1 VGWGGFGASSGFGK
15 STDVAQFTTGIHSV
29 GSLYIGGSI
38 VDSTNLATL
47 GTLWTNGIAY
57 FGDVVNCSTKV
68 VILDSIRIG
77 KISHLIG
84 DVTMDGNST
93 VTGTSY
99 IGAGLGTITDPSN
112 VMLFTET
119 ALQFV
124 GNGSCTGTWWN
135 NGAAYFGDAVVCS
148 STVNLLGGVTITGLL
163 TADSLASNGKTRV
176 GRELTVGG
184 WIEGDSIGTADD
196 SLWIWSDDVIR
207 FRDYSGYGAWRD
219 GKTIHRYIY
228 SDTFAVNGGT
238 RIEVISPM
246 DMNLNNLY
254 FNGTDSAKIFN
265 GGTNL
270 DFSIKGTGWTIPLR
284 IIPDTVQIWIA
295 QFGGGY
301 GTTGCDIQADG
312 DIFTDGNVKA
322 DTFKGHLTG
331 SADSLG
337 GVAASSYAT
346 KANTHDTLYAH
357 INQDLNTTNLVTF
370 AGVDVNNSSYR
381 GTTANIDTDDFTSF
395 TPTEDIGVIMVYARN
410 NSYKQWNIMVNYR
423 TVATHFTVKMFGY
436 ANFDVTTGALNGT
449 TGTDGHCT
457 ISADSADG
465 KIYIENRSG
474 GTVSFGWILFGS

>member
-312 DIFTDGNVKA
+312 DIFTDGNVQA
-322 DTFKGHLTG
+322 DTFIGTATNADTAELLTG
-331 SADSLG
+331 TQIRDTIYTVIQNMDLSFDANITVDTIDTQG
-337 GVAASSYAT
+337 GVAILGLFWRGSTCANNPLSVIFRGDTAFVHCCEVDTT
-346 KANTHDTLYAH
+346 KARA
-357 INQDLNTTNLVTF
+357 
-370 AGVDVNNSSYR
+370 
-381 GTTANIDTDDFTSF
+381 
-395 TPTEDIGVIMVYARN
+395 E
-410 NSYKQWNIMVNYR
+410 
-423 TVATHFTVKMFGY
+423 GY
-436 ANFDVTTGALNGT
+436 AL
-449 TGTDGHCT
+449 
-457 ISADSADG
+457 
-465 KIYIENRSG
+465 
-474 GTVSFGWILFGS
+474 TVYY